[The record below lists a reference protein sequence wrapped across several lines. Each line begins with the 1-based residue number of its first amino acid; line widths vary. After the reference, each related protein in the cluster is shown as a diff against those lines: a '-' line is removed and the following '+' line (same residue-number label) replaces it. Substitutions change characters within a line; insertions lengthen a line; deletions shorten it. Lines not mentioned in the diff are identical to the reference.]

1 MKDRADPDFASAK
14 AVAELHRVVEAVDA
28 EISARCRA
36 IPDDAAT
43 AKSNSRFISAKSA
56 RLSQAAG
63 IARAGGRQLA
73 AARSHILDAVSRAES
88 AGFTVQ
94 EDFTVVASAPRRAL
108 SAEDAQIHSATIQ
121 AAVTKF
127 EALDGQLTSR
137 LCAVSKDLQDLR
149 DT

>member
-1 MKDRADPDFASAK
+1 MKDLAEADFASAK
-14 AVAELHRVVEAVDA
+14 AVTELHRVVEAVDA
-28 EISARCRA
+28 EISVRWRA
-36 IPDDAAT
+36 TPDDAAAT
-43 AKSNSRFISAKSA
+43 RSNRRFISAKSA

-94 EDFTVVASAPRRAL
+94 EDFTVLASAPGRAL
-108 SAEDAQIHSATIQ
+108 STEQAQIHAATIQ
-121 AAVTKF
+121 AAVAKF
-127 EALDGQLTSR
+127 QALDEQLASR
-137 LCAVSKDLQDLR
+137 LRAVSRDLQDLR